1 MRAGIAFPPVPARD
15 LGGHEARLPDAF
27 AGRRKVV
34 IVAFQRK
41 HQALVDS
48 WVLWLEEHAAG
59 DPGLRFYE
67 VPTIGRVWAPVRNT
81 IFVGSLSREQDRCL
95 QWAGKT
101 SSSGCSPLVG

>member
-67 VPTIGRVWAPVRNT
+67 VPTIGRVWAPVRNMIDGGMAAALRDPVLLRRT
-81 IFVGSLSREQDRCL
+81 LTD
-95 QWAGKT
+95 
-101 SSSGCSPLVG
+101 